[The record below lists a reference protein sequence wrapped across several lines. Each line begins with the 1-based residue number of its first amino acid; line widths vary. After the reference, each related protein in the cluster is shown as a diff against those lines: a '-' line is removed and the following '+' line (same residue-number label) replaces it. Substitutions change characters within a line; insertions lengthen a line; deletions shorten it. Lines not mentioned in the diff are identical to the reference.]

1 MTPDVIAYTKHRSR
15 PVAEAMI
22 ANVMRHGG
30 TVPYALDHRPVTRRG
45 TVVCVGAGPSL
56 DRTGP
61 ELARLQKAGARIF
74 TVNTALPAV
83 ARWCVPDVVM
93 VREIVD
99 VSSHLAH
106 PAGLRV
112 LDVGASPRVW
122 DAAIAHGPCA
132 WFFPGAPQYYSAA
145 RALGLRPLFGGPA
158 ALTGAVAL
166 AEAWGALEVVL
177 VGCDLALGDDGS
189 SYASGSAFEG
199 QRATIGDDGV
209 AMNHGPGYV
218 TKLRQHEAAGVEAYP
233 FREATSEVERYGG
246 GTLRT
251 TTQWLSQLEWLA
263 NFAKRHPEIGCVD
276 ATGSGAR
283 KAGWL
288 ELPPE
293 ARATGSLTVRLPAP
307 DASIPDR
314 FRAIVLEECDRAM
327 ATAVNVLHPDGNPHH
342 VPGFASGTAVVDA
355 LAAAWLLEIGE
366 GEEDVAAKV
375 RAAYGEAFPD
385 AVRVALDG
393 VSAFA
398 ESNGFRDVPQTNP
411 AG

>member
-99 VSSHLAH
+99 VSSHLAY
-106 PAGLRV
+106 PARLRV
-112 LDVGASPRVW
+112 LDVGASAKVW
-122 DAAIAHGPCA
+122 DAAIAQGSCA

-177 VGCDLALGDDGS
+177 VGCDLALADDGR
-189 SYASGSAFEG
+189 SYAAGSAFDG
-199 QRATIGDDGV
+199 QRATIDDHNV
-209 AMNHGPGYV
+209 AINHGPGYV
-218 TKLRQHEAAGVEAYP
+218 EKIRQHEAAGVEAYP
-233 FREATSEVERYGG
+233 LREATAEVERYGG

-283 KAGWL
+283 KAGWM

-293 ARATGSLTVRLPAP
+293 ARATGSLTVRLSSP
-307 DASIPDR
+307 DPSVPDR
-314 FRAIVLEECDRAM
+314 FWALVLEECDRAM
-327 ATAVNVLHPDGNPHH
+327 ATAVNVLHQDGNPHH
-342 VPGFASGTAVVDA
+342 VPGFLRGTPIVDA
-355 LAAAWLLEIGE
+355 LAAAWMLDIVHGAGDGLAKIRGVY
-366 GEEDVAAKV
+366 GDAFTDAA
-375 RAAYGEAFPD
+375 RT
-385 AVRVALDG
+385 ALDG
-393 VSAFA
+393 V
-398 ESNGFRDVPQTNP
+398 R
-411 AG
+411 